1 MASLVRCKRL
11 DQPRR
16 LGDIVRYVFESY
28 TLDTERRELRRG
40 SNLISVTP
48 QVFDLLCYLIHNRER
63 VVSKDDLIAAIWN
76 GRVVSDSALT
86 TRMNVARNAIDD
98 RGEQQRLIKTFARKG
113 FRFVGEVREEQLSDG
128 LAAAGVVLVDSS
140 KPAPALPDKPSVAV
154 LPFVNKSG
162 NPQQDIFAQGLT
174 EDTITELSRFS
185 DLFIIAPNSSL
196 HYRGSSPTVG
206 QVGRELGVRYVVEGS
221 VRRSHD
227 NIRITVQLIEA
238 ATGASCWAERYD
250 RNTRNV
256 FAVQDEIAR
265 TIAGILSTHVQK
277 AEAERTLLK
286 PPATWQ
292 AYDHYKRGSAALRK
306 FWSTFR
312 GQDLFEARRSIA
324 QSLAIDPKYARAYA
338 ALARSHATGFLNP
351 VNEEFLNSSAIE
363 RAHEL
368 VRTALELDPDL
379 TEALAILS
387 NVLTWKAEHDGSIA
401 AFERALQINPNFT
414 NSRFSAVFVMAGE
427 FERAIDMFATQM
439 RLDPFYS
446 PLTPH
451 WLGLAHYMLGQYSK
465 ALPLLVECVSR
476 APNFLHGHIWLAA
489 AYSQLGRSS
498 EARGE
503 TLKVLRIYPSYTIA
517 ETGKRIGA
525 VWRHPKDAEH
535 YFEGLRKAGLPEG

>member
-1 MASLVRCKRL
+1 M
-11 DQPRR
+11 
-16 LGDIVRYVFESY
+16 RYVFESY

-40 SNLISVTP
+40 SNLVPVTP

-76 GRVVSDSALT
+76 GRVVSESALT

-98 RGEQQRLIKTFARKG
+98 RGAQQRFIKTFPRKG
-113 FRFVGEVREEQLSDG
+113 FRFVGEVRAEQLSDG
-128 LAAAGVVLVDSS
+128 LAAAGAVLTDSS
-140 KPAPALPDKPSVAV
+140 KPSLTLPDKPSVAV

-162 NPQQDIFAQGLT
+162 DPQQDIFAQGLT
-174 EDTITELSRFS
+174 EDIITELSRFS
-185 DLFIIAPNSSL
+185 DLFIIAANSSF
-196 HYRGSSPTVG
+196 HYRGNSPTVG

-221 VRRSHD
+221 IRRSQD
-227 NIRITVQLIEA
+227 NIRITAQLIEA
-238 ATGASCWAERYD
+238 ATGVSRWAERYD
-250 RNTRNV
+250 RNMQNV

-277 AEAERTLLK
+277 AEAERALLK

-292 AYDHYKRGSAALRK
+292 AYDHYVRGCAALGK

-312 GQDLFEARRSIA
+312 GEDLLEARRSVA
-324 QSLAIDPKYARAYA
+324 QSLALDPKYARAFA
-338 ALARSHATGFLNP
+338 ALSRSHATGFLNP
-351 VNEEFLNSSAIE
+351 VNEEFLNPSAIE

-368 VRTALELDPDL
+368 VRAALELDPDL
-379 TEALAILS
+379 PEALAILS
-387 NVLTWKAEHDGSIA
+387 NVLAWKAEHDAAIA

-414 NSRFSAVFVMAGE
+414 NSRFSPVFVMAGE
-427 FERAIDMFATQM
+427 FERAIDMFAAQL

-451 WLGLAHYMLGQYSK
+451 WLGLAHYMLGQYSV

-489 AYSQLGRSS
+489 AYSQLGKSS
-498 EARGE
+498 QARRE
-503 TLKVLRIYPSYTIA
+503 TREVLRIYPRYTIA
-517 ETGKRIGA
+517 GTGKRIGA
-525 VWRHPKDAEH
+525 VWRHRKDADH